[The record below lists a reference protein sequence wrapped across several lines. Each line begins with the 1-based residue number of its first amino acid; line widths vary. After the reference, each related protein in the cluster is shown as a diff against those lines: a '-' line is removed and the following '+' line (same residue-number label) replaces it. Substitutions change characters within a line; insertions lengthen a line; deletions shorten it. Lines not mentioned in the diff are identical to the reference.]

1 MRFSYLGPNLRYF
14 RLRRHLTQEDL
25 ARRAAATLRGRGFSQ
40 TYISRLERGMK
51 PASAEHVDALAA
63 ALKVSVPTLL
73 ARPRIVR
80 AAEGRPV
87 IIATEGV
94 HTPVHADGPSAAPR
108 FEPAAHRQ
116 WAVSR
121 VD

>member
-51 PASAEHVDALAA
+51 PASAEHVDRAGRSPEGFRTDAPRAA
-63 ALKVSVPTLL
+63 ANC
-73 ARPRIVR
+73 ARCGGPPRHHR
-80 AAEGRPV
+80 HRGRS
-87 IIATEGV
+87 
-94 HTPVHADGPSAAPR
+94 HTGAR
-108 FEPAAHRQ
+108 
-116 WAVSR
+116 
-121 VD
+121 